1 MDNTEAIL
9 THIDLVASGWRHEEY
24 EHLTIGNAVAANK
37 CRQSADVLEQL
48 VRDIREQRL
57 TTVDAVAK

>member
-9 THIDLVASGWRHEEY
+9 THIDLVASGWRHEAF
-24 EHLTIGNAVAANK
+24 EHLSRGKQEKAAK
-37 CRQSADVLEQL
+37 CHHGADVLEQL

-57 TTVDAVAK
+57 TSVETA